1 MTSAQYPKALNTLAT
16 WLSQDLVLARLR
28 MVLIALTLIWVA
40 LNLAKVPWLFV
51 KTNIEVPA
59 PTVVVDEVATSSV
72 TVDIDS
78 LKAWHLFGEANGSA
92 VATVVATPAIGIED
106 GAKETRLD
114 LVLVGVLAAR
124 SDGLG
129 QAIIQY
135 RQDQAIY
142 RVGDALPVSG
152 RVSLAKVLPDRVVLD
167 NNGTYELLKLYDESA
182 LAKRLMSTANPAPRQ
197 PAQAPSAAP
206 TSVASDVDEADA
218 ARAERQARL
227 DARKRD
233 RYYDNPES
241 LSELV
246 SVAAV
251 RDADGQ
257 LAGYRVSPGPKGE
270 EFQALGFRPGDVVT
284 EVNGLSLSDPSN
296 ALVLYQM
303 LKSATE
309 ANFVI
314 QRGGS
319 QMNLTVQVGGDR
331 P

>member
-1 MTSAQYPKALNTLAT
+1 M
-16 WLSQDLVLARLR
+16 
-28 MVLIALTLIWVA
+28 
-40 LNLAKVPWLFV
+40 
-51 KTNIEVPA
+51 
-59 PTVVVDEVATSSV
+59 
-72 TVDIDS
+72 
-78 LKAWHLFGEANGSA
+78 
-92 VATVVATPAIGIED
+92 
-106 GAKETRLD
+106 
-114 LVLVGVLAAR
+114 
-124 SDGLG
+124 
-129 QAIIQY
+129 
-135 RQDQAIY
+135 
-142 RVGDALPVSG
+142 
-152 RVSLAKVLPDRVVLD
+152 
-167 NNGTYELLKLYDESA
+167 
-182 LAKRLMSTANPAPRQ
+182 
-197 PAQAPSAAP
+197 
-206 TSVASDVDEADA
+206 

-251 RDADGQ
+251 RSADGQ

-303 LKSATE
+303 LKSASE

-319 QMNLTVQVGGDR
+319 PMNLTVQVGGDR